1 LGFQG
6 FRFYGCRF
14 AGTRATSR
22 TQPAGQWLERFTDNG
37 GLMKAQDSGGMAPA
51 VPVERRS
58 TRRVAE
64 ERWRTALTCIE
75 PNKILVRGYP
85 LDEIMGRLTFGEAIY
100 LLFMGEVPS
109 PAMGSLMEAMLVSFI
124 DHGATPPS
132 TLAARNT
139 ATTGAPLRACVA
151 AGVLGFGRYHGGDIE
166 SCMQFLD
173 AGLNLVRSGLTHRE
187 AAERMVQ
194 ECRDA
199 GEVPPGFGHR
209 FHTRDPRAARLFQ
222 MALELE
228 LEAEHIQMIRAVDF
242 VVHENPDSERL
253 PINIDGAIAA
263 LCGDLGIPPAVANA
277 LFTISRVPGIAAHA
291 EEERTRYQ
299 PMRQIDP
306 KDHMYDGPSER
317 RLPERRK

>member
-1 LGFQG
+1 MKPRPTELDTA
-6 FRFYGCRF
+6 
-14 AGTRATSR
+14 AGAALSKGRAAADT
-22 TQPAGQWLERFTDNG
+22 G
-37 GLMKAQDSGGMAPA
+37 
-51 VPVERRS
+51 
-58 TRRVAE
+58 E
-64 ERWRTALTCIE
+64 EWRTALTCIE

-85 LDEIMGRLTFGEAIY
+85 LDEVMGRLTFGEAIY
-100 LLFMGEVPS
+100 LLLVGEIPS
-109 PAMGSLMEAMLVSFI
+109 PSMGRLMEALLVSFI

-173 AGLNLVRSGLTHRE
+173 SGLALVREGESLRA
-187 AAERMVQ
+187 AAETIVQ
-194 ECRDA
+194 KHIDA
-199 GEVPPGFGHR
+199 HEVPPGFGHR

-228 LEAEHIQMIRAVDF
+228 VEADHIQMIRAVELAL
-242 VVHENPDSERL
+242 HKHPDEHGRT
-253 PINIDGAIAA
+253 PPVNIDGAIAA
-263 LCGDLGIPPAVANA
+263 VCGDLGIPPTIADA
-277 LFTISRVPGIAAHA
+277 LFIISRVPGIAAHA
-291 EEERTRYQ
+291 DEERQRQQ

-306 KDHMYDGPSER
+306 KDHRYDGPSAR

>member
-1 LGFQG
+1 
-6 FRFYGCRF
+6 
-14 AGTRATSR
+14 
-22 TQPAGQWLERFTDNG
+22 
-37 GLMKAQDSGGMAPA
+37 MKGQDSGEMAPT
-51 VPVERRS
+51 VPVERRA

-64 ERWRTALTCIE
+64 DRWRTALTCIE

-109 PAMGSLMEAMLVSFI
+109 PAIGSLMEAMLVSFI

-173 AGLNLVRSGLTHRE
+173 AGLNLVRSGVSYRE
-187 AAERMVQ
+187 AAERMVR
-194 ECRDA
+194 ECRDV
-199 GEVPPGFGHR
+199 GEAPPGFGHR

-228 LEAEHIQMIRAVDF
+228 LEADHIQMIRAVDF
-242 VVHENPDSERL
+242 VVHEKPDSEKL

-291 EEERTRYQ
+291 EEERTRHQ

-317 RLPERRK
+317 RLPDRRK

>member
-1 LGFQG
+1 MKKPS
-6 FRFYGCRF
+6 
-14 AGTRATSR
+14 GT
-22 TQPAGQWLERFTDNG
+22 
-37 GLMKAQDSGGMAPA
+37 
-51 VPVERRS
+51 VVVERRAQQ
-58 TRRVAE
+58 RVADDK
-64 ERWRTALTCIE
+64 WRTALTSIE

-100 LLFMGEVPS
+100 LLLLGECPT
-109 PAMGSLMEAMLVSFI
+109 PGIGRLMEALLVSFI

-173 AGLNLVRSGLTHRE
+173 AGLELVRKGASYRE
-187 AAERMVQ
+187 AAAEIVERWEQ
-194 ECRDA
+194 T
-199 GEVPPGFGHR
+199 GEALPGFGHR
-209 FHTRDPRAARLFQ
+209 YHTRDPRAARLFQ

-228 LEAEHIQMIRAVDF
+228 VEGTHIQMIRAVEMLLHTREVADQ
-242 VVHENPDSERL
+242 HTIT
-253 PINIDGAIAA
+253 INIDGAIAA
-263 LCGDLGIPPAVANA
+263 VCSDLGMPPSIANA
-277 LFTISRVPGIAAHA
+277 LFIISRVPGIAAQA
-291 EEERTRYQ
+291 QEERDRQQ

-306 KDHMYDGPSER
+306 KDHIYDGPSER

>member
-1 LGFQG
+1 MPGETK
-6 FRFYGCRF
+6 
-14 AGTRATSR
+14 TRK
-22 TQPAGQWLERFTDNG
+22 P
-37 GLMKAQDSGGMAPA
+37 

-58 TRRVAE
+58 QPRETNGK
-64 ERWRTALTCIE
+64 WRTALTSIE

-100 LLFMGEVPS
+100 LLLLGECPS
-109 PAMGSLMEAMLVSFI
+109 PGIGRLMEAILVSFI

-139 ATTGAPLRACVA
+139 ATTGASLRACVA

-166 SCMQFLD
+166 SCMEFLD
-173 AGLNLVRSGLTHRE
+173 AGLALVRSGSSYTD
-187 AAERMVQ
+187 AAAQIVDRWKATG
-194 ECRDA
+194 DA
-199 GEVPPGFGHR
+199 LPGFGHR

-228 LEAEHIQMIRAVDF
+228 VEGTHIQMIRAVEMLL
-242 VVHENPDSERL
+242 HTRQQPDEPSV

-263 LCGDLGIPPAVANA
+263 VCSDLGMPPTVANA
-277 LFTISRVPGIAAHA
+277 LFIISRVPGIAAQA
-291 EEERTRYQ
+291 QEEISREH
-299 PMRQIDP
+299 PMRRIDP
-306 KDHMYDGPSER
+306 KDYIYDGPSER